1 MLITVIKNSPFPPYL
16 TLMYVSYRDTAAA
29 LLKHNWP
36 GQEWMKAMNCRV
48 QKQDTKMFVD
58 PLIMLIKEMPGIVG

>member
-1 MLITVIKNSPFPPYL
+1 MLITVIKKIPLSSLPHL
-16 TLMYVSYRDTAAA
+16 DVSYRDTAAA

-48 QKQDTKMFVD
+48 QKQDTNMFVD